1 MLNKKIAQI
10 LLEKDAVLLRPEEP
24 FTYASG
30 IKSPIYC
37 DNRLLISHPKARKKI
52 VKGFVKLI
60 KEQELSFDVIAGT
73 ATAGISW
80 AAWIAAYF
88 EKPMVYIRG
97 KEKGHGKENKIEGCV
112 GPQEK
117 VLIVEDLVTTG
128 GSSLE
133 AVSAV
138 KNISDN
144 VVGCVAIFSY
154 GMEKAEKGF
163 AKANVP
169 LKTLTDLDSLLD
181 EAIALEKIRAAQ
193 KEMVLN
199 WRNNPENWLST
210 R

>member
-1 MLNKKIAQI
+1 M
-10 LLEKDAVLLRPEEP
+10 LRPDEP

-37 DNRLLISHPKARKKI
+37 DNRLLLSHPQARKKI
-52 VKGFVKLI
+52 VKGFIKLI
-60 KEQELSFDVIAGT
+60 EENGLSFDVVAGT

-80 AAWIAAYF
+80 AAWIAAYY

-97 KEKGHGKENKIEGCV
+97 KEKGHGKENKIEGCI

-133 AVSAV
+133 AVNAV
-138 KNISDN
+138 KSISDN

-154 GMEKAEKGF
+154 GMPKATKGF
-163 AKANVP
+163 EVAGVA
-169 LKTLTDLDSLLD
+169 LHTLTNLDALLD
-181 EAIALEKIRAAQ
+181 VAIEMGKIQEEQ
-193 KEMVLN
+193 KDMVLN
-199 WRNNPENWLST
+199 WRKDPQNWLST

>member
-1 MLNKKIAQI
+1 MLNQKIAKI
-10 LLEKDAVLLRPEEP
+10 LLEKNAVMLRPDEP

-37 DNRLLISHPKARKKI
+37 DNRLLLSHPQARKKI
-52 VKGFVKLI
+52 VKGFIKLI
-60 KEQELSFDVIAGT
+60 EENGLSFDVVAGT

-80 AAWIAAYF
+80 AAWIAAYY

-97 KEKGHGKENKIEGCV
+97 KEKGHGKENKIEGCI

-133 AVSAV
+133 AVNAV
-138 KNISDN
+138 KSISDN

-154 GMEKAEKGF
+154 GMPKATKGF
-163 AKANVP
+163 EVAGVA
-169 LKTLTDLDSLLD
+169 LHTLTNLDALLD
-181 EAIALEKIRAAQ
+181 VAIEMGKIQEEQ
-193 KEMVLN
+193 KDMVLN
-199 WRNNPENWLST
+199 WRKDPQNWLST